1 MENVETNSVGAD
13 KRRSTRVI
21 HSTAI
26 TVKGLD
32 ALDRPFRESTKTLMV
47 NCYGCKYESAHYPA
61 PNSGVMI
68 EIRHAKPGRPS
79 RVVPAR
85 VIWVQ
90 RPKHYRALYQIGAEF
105 EVPGNVWDIAL
116 PPEDWFPCPE
126 DEELVIPESTQ
137 ENLLNAERIT
147 IPASEIAAE
156 NPAGDSDLGALPVKP
171 ALQAIETLLLSDESE
186 AHARRLIAENRE
198 VQSEAMRQFVKL
210 AASEAIAEEIALM
223 RQRIDTHLHEA
234 IDRAVETLIERIT
247 QSAALRN
254 LNLENPS
261 PGRDP
266 RTESEAAPD
275 QASANVSSIPME
287 KTDPNQSASSRR
299 RARRARKQAGPGV

>member
-32 ALDRPFRESTKTLMV
+32 ALDRPFREATKTLMV
-47 NCYGCKYESAHYPA
+47 NCYGCRYESAHYPA

-68 EIRHAKPGRPS
+68 EIRHAKLGRPP

-85 VIWVQ
+85 IIWVQ
-90 RPKHYRALYQIGAEF
+90 RPKHYRALYQIGVEF

-126 DEELVIPESTQ
+126 DEELVIPESAQ
-137 ENLLNAERIT
+137 ENILNADRII

-156 NPAGDSDLGALPVKP
+156 TNASANEVNTSPLKPV
-171 ALQAIETLLLSDESE
+171 LQAIETLLLSDESE
-186 AHARRLIAENRE
+186 AHARRLVAENRE
-198 VQSEAMRQFVKL
+198 VQSDAMRQFVKL
-210 AASEAIAEEIALM
+210 AASEAIAEEIALV
-223 RQRIDTHLHEA
+223 RQRIDAHLHEA
-234 IDRAVETLIERIT
+234 IDRAVETLIERLT
-247 QSAALRN
+247 HSAALQG
-254 LNLENPS
+254 LNLGSKSLGSDS
-261 PGRDP
+261 P
-266 RTESEAAPD
+266 TEAEAAPD
-275 QASANVSSIPME
+275 LASESISSISVEKTEVSS
-287 KTDPNQSASSRR
+287 TASSRR
-299 RARRARKQAGPGV
+299 RARRARKQAGPGD